1 MILHAALCC
10 TIFNG
15 YSVGGARES
24 HAELNS
30 DHTTSFVV
38 FRGCPGMRNVVSE
51 PAHVDS
57 PKPASEAANP
67 SQ

>member
-1 MILHAALCC
+1 MMLHTALCC

-15 YSVGGARES
+15 FSVGGARES

-30 DHTTSFVV
+30 DHTSFVV
-38 FRGCPGMRNVVSE
+38 FRGCPGMRNVVLE

-57 PKPASEAANP
+57 PKPASEAANL
-67 SQ
+67 SK